1 MAGAYGLIE
10 KVHAASALRT
20 AFDGS
25 ALIYRVHILTVRPER
40 LTRALARVC
49 IIASIPL
56 VLAHSVVSARV
67 GHAGILLAG
76 FRLAAVSTAVT
87 RIARAC
93 EPKKTVFTHTVA
105 RTTTLRS
112 ISTVIDCIL
121 LFTVRATKACY
132 TRARVRAEKIEAIPA
147 IQAWLARGS
156 TVAHGVL
163 LLAMVAAVSRPT
175 LAPARG
181 KRTQKRVP

>member
-56 VLAHSVVSARV
+56 VLAHSVVSTRV

-76 FRLAAVSTAVT
+76 FQKAAVSTAV
-87 RIARAC
+87 
-93 EPKKTVFTHTVA
+93 PTVA
-105 RTTTLRS
+105 VTFEPEEVL
-112 ISTVIDCIL
+112 
-121 LFTVRATKACY
+121 
-132 TRARVRAEKIEAIPA
+132 
-147 IQAWLARGS
+147 GS
-156 TVAHGVL
+156 TWRLSGSQWGQALEPGDARRFEDDL
-163 LLAMVAAVSRPT
+163 YGFGVSRQPRFSHLRRRRGYCT
-175 LAPARG
+175 GCQFGNRLHHRTARSVSH
-181 KRTQKRVP
+181 RIRWNMHR